1 MQRVMN
7 EEIIY
12 IQNMDSPRDVLL
24 VKDALESLGVKV
36 KEIEMGTAAYIN
48 TSNVNL
54 KEVKEALENIGY
66 RVLQKNEKEFADNVK
81 LFLGI
86 YLDKLGACIPMPILS
101 QFLENQMGLAYST
114 ISKRFRKIENKTIEK
129 YFIGLK
135 IGKVKTLVH
144 STDLSIKDIS
154 LRLNYSNP
162 RSLARKFREVTGFSL
177 YDLKNNNLAFYRL
190 VSGF

>member
-1 MQRVMN
+1 MN

-12 IQNMDSPRDVLL
+12 IQHMDSPRDVLL

-36 KEIEMGTAAYIN
+36 KEIEIGTAAYIN
-48 TSNVNL
+48 TSEVDS
-54 KEVKEALENIGY
+54 KEVKKALENIGY

-81 LFLGI
+81 MFLEI
-86 YLDKLGACIPMPILS
+86 YLDKLSACIPMPILS
-101 QFLENQMGLAYST
+101 QFLENQMGWAYST
-114 ISKRFRKIENKTIEK
+114 ISKRFRKIENITIEK
-129 YFIGLK
+129 YFIRLK
-135 IGKVKTLVH
+135 MGKVKTLLQ

-177 YDLKNNNLAFYRL
+177 YDFKNNNLIFYRL
-190 VSGF
+190 ASGF